1 MPLDLNK
8 SYDDINNKIESFNTF
23 KKSKSDVKNRLQQ
36 KTNFDVS
43 SLSSAA
49 KGEAKNQL
57 DNLINTFTNTNSSG
71 SATITYLLGKF
82 VRSVKLL
89 RPQIKEIIVSC
100 MIKSLGCDLE
110 QTYDGGQVVY
120 IKVSSIDIFGILKKD
135 PNTDKYAL
143 ALYEKQQFT
152 NSSVNAIPRS
162 TNRMLNELLQNQNTP
177 YSDIYNTNG
186 VGYKGFSDQELFD
199 IEYVNQRP
207 SPINPNALEFGD
219 FYKITLKNREGDI
232 NRVVD
237 FFQDYYQTVELI
249 DFNTLFKFSIDIML
263 SDLFSVQLGNKTK
276 TLDDSTKFG
285 RFIQR
290 IFGECFDNDS
300 EISVSGNAKTPVL
313 DDTSDRFFEL
323 TAEEEI
329 DIQAKVSNALNG
341 IVIFED
347 CDNVQLPV
355 AEEQADYMYKL
366 IEKISENNVENY
378 FTDEFF
384 NTLANDPKWSKDINL
399 PKLKLSFNFKMLRMF
414 PLAVVFSV
422 LSPKILLPYFTMLK
436 ALGIPYS
443 EDVDGK
449 VAFLREFRSLVN
461 CITSKI
467 FAIFTK
473 LMYDLIKK
481 DLKNLAR
488 AIISDI
494 SGDQTGSI
502 YLVIEKL
509 VSVVL
514 FASALVRDYRSC
526 KNIIDSILALLN
538 LVKVGRLQLI
548 PPPLLLLSEFL
559 PGASPNRAF
568 INHIQNLQ
576 KMGLPTNPLP
586 DGSPNLGLMANFSI
600 FQSYYNET
608 TTNGKVE
615 GAFSYQQIAPTGAMP
630 AYIKVTGK
638 YL

>member
-1 MPLDLNK
+1 MPLDINK
-8 SYDDINNKIESFNTF
+8 SYSDINNKIESFNTF
-23 KKSKSDVKNRLQQ
+23 RKSKSDVKNRLQQ
-36 KTNFDVS
+36 QTNFDVS

-49 KGEAKNQL
+49 KGEIKNQL

-100 MIKSLGCDLE
+100 IN
-110 QTYDGGQVVY
+110 
-120 IKVSSIDIFGILKKD
+120 ILKKD
-135 PNTDKYAL
+135 PNSDKYAL
-143 ALYEKQQFT
+143 AMYEKQQFT
-152 NSSVNAIPRS
+152 NSSVSAIPRS

-177 YSDIYNTNG
+177 YSEIYNTNG
-186 VGYKGFSDQELFD
+186 IGYKGFSNQDLFD
-199 IEYVNQRP
+199 IEYVNNRP
-207 SPINPNALEFGD
+207 SPDNPNATEFGD
-219 FYKITLKNREGDI
+219 FYKITLKQREGGV

-263 SDLFSVQLGNKTK
+263 SDLFSVQLGSKTK

-285 RFIQR
+285 LFIQR
-290 IFGECFDNDS
+290 IFGECFDNDE
-300 EISVSGNAKTPVL
+300 EISVSGNAKLPVL
-313 DDTSDRFFEL
+313 DETSDKFFEL
-323 TAEEEI
+323 TMEEEI
-329 DIQAKVSNALNG
+329 EIQAKVANALSG

-355 AEEQADYMYKL
+355 EETQADYMYKL
-366 IEKISENNVENY
+366 IEKISENNVESY
-378 FTDEFF
+378 FTDELF

-399 PKLKLSFNFKMLRMF
+399 PKLKFAFNFKMLRMF

-422 LSPKILLPYFTMLK
+422 LSPKILLPYFTMMK
-436 ALGIPYS
+436 ALGINYN

-449 VAFLREFRSLVN
+449 VAFLKAFRSLVN

-488 AIISDI
+488 AIIIDI

-514 FASALVRDYRSC
+514 FASAIVKDYRSC

-538 LVKVGRLQLI
+538 LVKIGRLQLI
-548 PPPLLLLSEFL
+548 PAPLLLLSEFL

-576 KMGLPTNPLP
+576 KLGLPTIPLP
-586 DGSPNLGLMANFSI
+586 DGSPNLGLMANFSML
-600 FQSYYNET
+600 QSYHNET
-608 TTNGKVE
+608 TVNGKIE